1 MQTSTPT
8 RLRFW
13 LANVPSEWWLFVGL
27 LLLSSFLMIE
37 GGRQLAIGP
46 AEADY
51 LLAQIRASRA
61 SSSSLLWLRIPHI
74 LLTLAAF
81 IPFFWLL
88 CQSVRPAAA
97 LAACWLLITQPW
109 FFQSAQRLQM
119 PIQAFLLLACCGVAL
134 LQVQALW
141 PQRAT
146 QRMIWFW
153 VGGASLAMGLTL
165 WQIWPTELI
174 TSSMA
179 FQNDPT
185 MALRR
190 QIGQTLLPFWDG
202 RLSTNPEYTPAG
214 EPWLNLISRVLI
226 LFGLVVAWRGR
237 PANWLWWGWL
247 GLVMIVSQILA
258 TSTPDP
264 RTAFLLLPALYAFA
278 GMSFEWLCERLAPHR
293 WAPSALLLG
302 AAWLGVQHYQAFHE
316 WQARDPLA
324 AAGLASVPADQFA
337 QWQANA
343 QAYSI
348 EREQPIVPTAA
359 AVQDPAAP
367 LPPPAGT
374 WPTLVTT
381 IDTASLGIRE
391 LRAIAIGTNGVIY
404 ALDSALDRQTI
415 TAIGLDGNILTTWG
429 GPGSPEEDGRFVNVW
444 AIASTPQGEILA
456 LDAETGWV
464 HVFSQEGRFLR
475 RWGGPALQLYR
486 PRAFS
491 AGSNGTIA
499 IADTGGQRVVTYDAA
514 GNQLAIIG
522 KQADAAAS
530 NLQEPAGV
538 AIANDGSILV
548 ADAVSGRIHR
558 YAPDGSQLTV
568 WPAQQDVA
576 SEGPRIAS
584 SPDGAIYVVFPS
596 SCQAV
601 LYTLDGSELDRYG
614 ECQQP
619 AILRQPSGISI
630 SSDGRLLI
638 ADLAAHRIL
647 IFQR

>member
-51 LLAQIRASRA
+51 LLAQIQAGDATSP
-61 SSSSLLWLRIPHI
+61 SLLWLRIPHM

-88 CQSVRPAAA
+88 CQSMRPAAA

-109 FFQSAQRLQM
+109 FFQSAQRLQV

-146 QRMIWFW
+146 QRMVWFW
-153 VGGASLAMGLTL
+153 VGGACLAVGLTL

-174 TSSMA
+174 TSSIA
-179 FQNDPT
+179 FQSDPT

-190 QIGQTLLPFWDG
+190 QIGQILLPFWDG
-202 RLSTNPEYTPAG
+202 RLSTNPEYAPTG
-214 EPWLNLISRVLI
+214 EPWLNLTSRILI
-226 LFGLVVAWRGR
+226 LFGLVVAWRER
-237 PANWLWWGWL
+237 PGHWLWWGWL
-247 GLVMIVSQILA
+247 ALIGIAQVFA
-258 TSTPDP
+258 NPTPDP
-264 RTAFLLLPALYAFA
+264 RTAILLLPALYAFA
-278 GMSFEWLCERLAPHR
+278 GMSFEWLCDRLAPYR

-302 AAWLGVQHYQAFHE
+302 AAWLGVQHYQAFDE
-316 WQARDPLA
+316 WQASNPLA
-324 AAGLASVPADQFA
+324 AAGLASIPADQFA

-343 QAYSI
+343 QALST
-348 EREQPIVPTAA
+348 EREQPIISAA

-367 LPPPAGT
+367 LPPLAGT
-374 WPTLVTT
+374 WPTMVAT
-381 IDTASLGIRE
+381 IDTAPLGIQE
-391 LRAIAIGTNGVIY
+391 LRSIAIGTNGVIY
-404 ALDSALDRQTI
+404 ALDSALDKQTI
-415 TAIGLDGNILTTWG
+415 TAIGFDGNIITSWG
-429 GPGSPEEDGRFVNVW
+429 GPGGAEEDGRFVNVW

-486 PRAFS
+486 PRALS
-491 AGSNGTIA
+491 VGSNGTIA
-499 IADTGGQRVVTYDAA
+499 IADTGGQRVVTYDPA
-514 GNQLAIIG
+514 GNQLAIVG
-522 KQADAAAS
+522 KQADTAAS

-538 AIANDGSILV
+538 AIASDGSILV

-558 YAPDGSQLTV
+558 YTPDGSQLGA
-568 WPAQQDVA
+568 WPAQKDVA
-576 SEGPRIAS
+576 SEGPRIAP

-601 LYTLDGSELDRYG
+601 LYALDGNELDRYG
-614 ECQQP
+614 DCQQP

-638 ADLAAHRIL
+638 ADLAAQRIL